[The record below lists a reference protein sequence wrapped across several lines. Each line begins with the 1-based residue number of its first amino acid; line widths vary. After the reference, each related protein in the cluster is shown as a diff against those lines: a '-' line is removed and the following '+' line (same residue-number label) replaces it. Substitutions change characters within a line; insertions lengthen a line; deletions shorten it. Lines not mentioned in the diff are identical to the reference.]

1 MVAFSRVPDSRGPTP
16 TSPVIVV
23 AAVPISMLPFASAR
37 TAKLPACPRP
47 KAGFGPQ
54 VGHPATVVGVVVVV
68 VVVVVVLAVVVE
80 VVVVGGGVVVVE
92 VVVVPATVVVVV
104 TGSVV
109 VE

>member
-1 MVAFSRVPDSRGPTP
+1 MVAFSRVPDSKGPTP

-54 VGHPATVVGVVVVV
+54 VGHPATVVVVVEVVVVV
-68 VVVVVVLAVVVE
+68 VVMVVGVLATVVVGVMVVEVVVVE
-80 VVVVGGGVVVVE
+80 VVVVGG
-92 VVVVPATVVVVV
+92 
-104 TGSVV
+104 
-109 VE
+109 